1 MRYFITGATGFI
13 GSRLAKKLLERE
25 GSTVYFLV
33 RERRLAKAEALRRR
47 WGVGPE
53 RAIPVVGDLT
63 LPRLGVSDADLGRLR
78 GVDHMF
84 HLGAVYD
91 LAASAEAQQA
101 ANVEGTRHA
110 IEIGRASCRERV

>member
-47 WGVGPE
+47 
-53 RAIPVVGDLT
+53 
-63 LPRLGVSDADLGRLR
+63 
-78 GVDHMF
+78 
-84 HLGAVYD
+84 
-91 LAASAEAQQA
+91 
-101 ANVEGTRHA
+101 
-110 IEIGRASCRERV
+110 